1 MVSIIRR
8 KQPNPLIFVF
18 LLTWNRFLRL
28 IVRSN
33 ELSILPLITAQNQ
46 VNMKKNLV
54 GLFLAVVALSVSAQE
69 VMQGDKVMSK
79 GLLASASID
88 VYDVEEGQ
96 VDDWWRDFMK
106 QYTKK
111 SSKDRKTKEW
121 FSDDAQVPAISSSPV
136 DVYAKVEK
144 VGKYVTVSAWVDMA
158 GNFINST
165 QNPDAFEG
173 LKTLMQNFRHETDI
187 QKVMLEL
194 EGEEKNLKKLEG
206 ELKKLQNQK
215 ESYEKDIERA
225 KQKIAESEE
234 NIKKNIQEQGNAQKS
249 IEDQAKNVDKVRQ
262 KLNDL
267 KKNGKN

>member
-1 MVSIIRR
+1 
-8 KQPNPLIFVF
+8 
-18 LLTWNRFLRL
+18 
-28 IVRSN
+28 
-33 ELSILPLITAQNQ
+33 
-46 VNMKKNLV
+46 MKKTILGLLLILSTSLV
-54 GLFLAVVALSVSAQE
+54 AQE

-106 QYTKK
+106 QYAKK
-111 SSKDRKTKEW
+111 NSKDRKTKEW
-121 FSDDAQVPAISSSPV
+121 LSDDAQVPAISSSPV

-144 VGKYVTVSAWVDMA
+144 VGKYVTVSTWVDMS
-158 GNFINST
+158 GNFINGT
-165 QNPDAFEG
+165 QNPEAFEG
-173 LKTLMQNFRHETDI
+173 LKKLMQDFRHETDV

-194 EGEEKNLKKLEG
+194 EGEEKSLKKLEG

-215 ESYEKDIERA
+215 EGYEKDIERA

-234 NIKKNIQEQGNAQKS
+234 NIKNNIQEQSNAQRS

-267 KKNGKN
+267 KKNSKN